1 MHTGL
6 ACVRLSGCQRVVEP
20 PPCPSYIPSDRCL
33 QSFETYRRLNATPRP
48 PLHGCTQPTDPPL
61 FALTPSRATR
71 SPQRAAKYKSG
82 QAVFK
87 TIPSSSTIPGRCAS
101 SFSPF
106 PLAYVHR
113 DRGIPSRWCSRVTRL
128 STVNERQWTTLDRPS
143 SINHLDDPGGG
154 ISRFDKRAIT
164 SPPFREPSPL
174 PGVETRL
181 LRFTKRRSRA
191 VFQSRNLS
199 SPRIGGEWEI
209 PRWR

>member
-1 MHTGL
+1 MVPLSFFFSRSAGVMHTGL

-87 TIPSSSTIPGRCAS
+87 TI
-101 SFSPF
+101 
-106 PLAYVHR
+106 HR
-113 DRGIPSRWCSRVTRL
+113 FHPRRL
-128 STVNERQWTTLDRPS
+128 FQVDVRRPS
-143 SINHLDDPGGG
+143 PPFLLHTSIGIAGFHLDDV
-154 ISRFDKRAIT
+154 R
-164 SPPFREPSPL
+164 
-174 PGVETRL
+174 V
-181 LRFTKRRSRA
+181 
-191 VFQSRNLS
+191 
-199 SPRIGGEWEI
+199 
-209 PRWR
+209 